1 MDHLLGA
8 AGHPRGDRHLTPP
21 PGISDRITRLLTEV
35 SAQILDAQRPIRVL
49 RLLSWPE
56 EVERAF
62 LASDGQELPRP
73 EYQIAPDVADAG
85 ARFRDL
91 KSRLTGD
98 NAIEVFLRDT
108 CDAFATAARMLGAAG
123 TRDFYHPSVELY
135 GRPGSLTADRR
146 TTNLDL
152 AQHFRRVVDGV
163 AGRAPIPSPQD
174 ELIYTAEEVVPLLA
188 HRFSRF
194 FPDQSIR
201 VELVDGI
208 AAKAVAGVDAVR
220 IKRGVRFSERDL
232 AQLAFHEGQ
241 VHVATALNGRA
252 QPVMPFIGYPSPR
265 TTGTQEGLAVLTEF
279 LTQSTSIDRLR
290 RLADRTLA
298 IKMAEDGADFRD
310 VYRFFLEQE
319 IDRSAAY
326 DNARR
331 VFRGG
336 LVTGGAP
343 FTKDVCYLDG
353 LLRVTNFLRVALVK
367 GNSGAAPL
375 FFVGKIAV
383 EDVPL
388 FGRLVRAGIVR
399 APEHLPTWARDLS
412 YLTAYMS
419 YAAFLNECDLDAE
432 ARVYDDLT
440 SRAEDEMP

>member
-1 MDHLLGA
+1 M
-8 AGHPRGDRHLTPP
+8 
-21 PGISDRITRLLTEV
+21 
-35 SAQILDAQRPIRVL
+35 L
-49 RLLSWPE
+49 RLLAWPE
-56 EVERAF
+56 EIERAF
-62 LASDGQELPRP
+62 LAADGRELPRP
-73 EYQIAPDVADAG
+73 EYRIGAEVTEAG
-85 ARFRDL
+85 ARFREL
-91 KSRLTGD
+91 KARLTGD
-98 NAIEVFLRDT
+98 SAIELFLRDT
-108 CDAFATAARMLGAAG
+108 CDAFATAARMLAAAG
-123 TRDFYHPSVELY
+123 TRDFYHHAVELY
-135 GRPGSLTADRR
+135 GRPASLTVDRR

-163 AGRAPIPSPQD
+163 AGQKHIPSPQD

-188 HRFSRF
+188 QRFTRF
-194 FPDQSIR
+194 FPDQAIR

-220 IKRGVRFSERDL
+220 IKRGVRFSARDL
-232 AQLAFHEGQ
+232 AQLEFHEGH

-279 LTQSTSIDRLR
+279 LTQATSIDRLR

-298 IKMAEDGADFRD
+298 IKMAEDGADFRE
-310 VYRFFLEQE
+310 VYRFFLERDD
-319 IDRSAAY
+319 DRTAAY

-367 GNSGAAPL
+367 GNLGVPPL
-375 FFVGKIAV
+375 FFVGKISV

-388 FGRLVRAGIVR
+388 FGRLMREGYVR
-399 APEHLPTWARDLS
+399 APEHLPAWARDLS
-412 YLTAYMS
+412 YLTAFMS
-419 YAAFLNECDLDAE
+419 YAAFLSECDLDVE

>member
-1 MDHLLGA
+1 
-8 AGHPRGDRHLTPP
+8 
-21 PGISDRITRLLTEV
+21 
-35 SAQILDAQRPIRVL
+35 VL
-49 RLLSWPE
+49 RLLAWPDE
-56 EVERAF
+56 IERAF
-62 LASDGQELPRP
+62 LAADGRELPRP
-73 EYQIAPDVADAG
+73 EYPIAADVAGAG
-85 ARFRDL
+85 ARFREL

-108 CDAFATAARMLGAAG
+108 CDAFETAARMLAAAG
-123 TRDFYHPSVELY
+123 TRDFYHHSVELY

-163 AGRAPIPSPQD
+163 AGHTHIPSPQD
-174 ELIYTAEEVVPLLA
+174 EQIYTAEEVVPLLA
-188 HRFSRF
+188 QRFTRF
-194 FPDQSIR
+194 FPDQAIR
-201 VELVDGI
+201 VEVVDGI

-220 IKRGVRFSERDL
+220 IKRGGRFSARDL
-232 AQLAFHEGQ
+232 AQLEFHEGH

-279 LTQSTSIDRLR
+279 LTQSTSIDRMR

-298 IKMAEDGADFRD
+298 IKMAEDGADFRE
-310 VYRFFLEQE
+310 VYRFFLERE
-319 IDRSAAY
+319 ENRSAAY
-326 DNARR
+326 DDARR

-367 GNSGAAPL
+367 GNLGAAPL

-388 FGRLVRAGIVR
+388 FGRLMREGYVR
-399 APEHLPTWARDLS
+399 PPQHLPAWARDLS
-412 YLTAYMS
+412 YLTAFMS
-419 YAAFLNECDLDAE
+419 YAAFLSECDLDAE
-432 ARVYDDLT
+432 ARLYEDLT

>member
-1 MDHLLGA
+1 M
-8 AGHPRGDRHLTPP
+8 
-21 PGISDRITRLLTEV
+21 

-49 RLLSWPE
+49 RLLAWSDE
-56 EVERAF
+56 IERAF
-62 LASDGQELPRP
+62 LAEDGRELPRP
-73 EYQIAPDVADAG
+73 EYRIDADVAGAG
-85 ARFRDL
+85 ARFREL
-91 KSRLTGD
+91 KARVSGD

-108 CDAFATAARMLGAAG
+108 CDAFATAARMLAAAG
-123 TRDFYHPSVELY
+123 TRDFYHHAVELY

-163 AGRAPIPSPQD
+163 AGQAHIPSPRD
-174 ELIYTAEEVVPLLA
+174 ELVYTAEEVVPLLA
-188 HRFSRF
+188 QRFTRF
-194 FPDQSIR
+194 FPTQAIR

-232 AQLAFHEGQ
+232 AQLEFHEGH
-241 VHVATALNGRA
+241 VHVATALNGRG

-310 VYRFFLEQE
+310 VYRFFLERE
-319 IDRSAAY
+319 ENRSAAY
-326 DNARR
+326 DDARR

-367 GNSGAAPL
+367 GNRGAAPL

-388 FGRLVRAGIVR
+388 FGRLVREGYVR
-399 APEHLPTWARDLS
+399 APEHLPAWARDLS
-412 YLTAYMS
+412 YLTAFMS

-432 ARVYDDLT
+432 ARVYEDLT